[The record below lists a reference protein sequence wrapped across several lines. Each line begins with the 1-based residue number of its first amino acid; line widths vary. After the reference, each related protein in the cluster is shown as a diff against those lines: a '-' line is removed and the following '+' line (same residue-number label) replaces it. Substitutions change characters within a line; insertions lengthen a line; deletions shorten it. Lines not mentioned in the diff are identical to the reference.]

1 MRRMTTSFGIAALGL
16 ALALGAGTACSRQD
30 RQEVKKET
38 GEAAAQVGAAAEKA
52 AGKVGEMAE
61 GAADKAGEMAGK
73 AADKMGMGDDPVERC
88 QNLAAEG
95 KWAEALE
102 PCTKAHE
109 LRPND
114 MAIEHAMQ
122 QAQAAARE

>member
-52 AGKVGEMAE
+52 AGKV
-61 GAADKAGEMAGK
+61 GEMAGK